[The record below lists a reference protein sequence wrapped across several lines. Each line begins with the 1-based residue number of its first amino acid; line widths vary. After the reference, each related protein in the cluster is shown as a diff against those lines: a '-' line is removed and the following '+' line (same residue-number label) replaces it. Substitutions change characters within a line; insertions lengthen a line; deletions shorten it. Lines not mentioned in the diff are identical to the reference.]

1 MSELPHAEQELL
13 VGAERRLGSIT
24 LVLVGAGTGVVAWR
38 WGGLTAAAFAF
49 GGVLAYLN
57 YRWIVAVVDTLVR
70 AQRAR
75 PTRGT
80 YGKIFLPLALLA
92 AVLYVIFSRR
102 WLAAAGVMSGVL
114 VLAAAVL
121 VELVYEVILELRH

>member
-1 MSELPHAEQELL
+1 MSELPHAEKELL
-13 VGAERRLGSIT
+13 VGAERRLGRIT
-24 LVLVGAGTGVVAWR
+24 LLLVGAGTGVAAWR
-38 WGGLTAAAFAF
+38 WGGLTAASFAF

-75 PTRGT
+75 PTRGST
-80 YGKIFLPLALLA
+80 VKIFLPLVLLA
-92 AVLYVIFSRR
+92 ALLYVMFSRR
-102 WLAAAGVMSGVL
+102 WLSVVGVLSGLL

-121 VELVYEVILELRH
+121 VELVYEVIVELRH